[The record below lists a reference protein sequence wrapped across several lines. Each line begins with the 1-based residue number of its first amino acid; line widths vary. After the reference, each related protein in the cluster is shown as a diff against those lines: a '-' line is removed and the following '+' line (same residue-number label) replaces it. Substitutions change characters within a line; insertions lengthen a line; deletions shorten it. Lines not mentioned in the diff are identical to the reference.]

1 MSARVMTVISGL
13 TSSMPCSLREA
24 VTTTSLKVPCGA
36 CAKPD
41 KQTAESQPN
50 AAQRRRVRN
59 TFFMINIQQEPSPP
73 SPTVLGRSAVRQAHV
88 HLVGRYPGLR
98 KQPLSAFPVACSRR
112 PVAMWDRAKPREQFV
127 RLTVAGAAQ
136 ADLGR
141 TLGTLCQSRFG
152 LLLPVELRH
161 VNHTASTNKNHFR
174 G

>member
-1 MSARVMTVISGL
+1 MAAGALIL
-13 TSSMPCSLREA
+13 SSSNRLA
-24 VTTTSLKVPCGA
+24 VTTTSFKVPCGT

-41 KQTAESQPN
+41 KQTAESQPS

-59 TFFMINIQQEPSPP
+59 TFLMMNTQQKPSPP

-141 TLGTLCQSRFG
+141 TLGNLYQSRFG
-152 LLLPVELRH
+152 LLLPVELRR
-161 VNHTASTNKNHFR
+161 VNHTASTNKIIL
-174 G
+174 GVKSPVALK

>member
-1 MSARVMTVISGL
+1 MAAGAL
-13 TSSMPCSLREA
+13 NLSSSNRLA
-24 VTTTSLKVPCGA
+24 VTTTSFKVPCA
-36 CAKPD
+36 TCAKPD

-50 AAQRRRVRN
+50 ATQRRPVPN
-59 TFFMINIQQEPSPP
+59 TFFMMNTQHKPSPP

-112 PVAMWDRAKPREQFV
+112 PVAVWDRAKPREQFV

-136 ADLGR
+136 ADLGWAKAHA
-141 TLGTLCQSRFG
+141 CQGRFG

-161 VNHTASTNKNHFR
+161 VNHAASTNGR
-174 G
+174 ILGALRQSP

>member
-1 MSARVMTVISGL
+1 MAAGALIL
-13 TSSMPCSLREA
+13 SSSNRLA
-24 VTTTSLKVPCGA
+24 VTTTSFKVPCGT

-41 KQTAESQPN
+41 KQTAESKPN

-59 TFFMINIQQEPSPP
+59 TFFMVKIQQEPSPP

-141 TLGTLCQSRFG
+141 THGTLCQSRFG

-161 VNHTASTNKNHFR
+161 VNHTASTNR
-174 G
+174 RILGAQRQST

>member
-1 MSARVMTVISGL
+1 MTVISGL
-13 TSSMPCSLREA
+13 TSSMPCSVRAA
-24 VTTTSLKVPCGA
+24 VTTTSFKVPCGT

-41 KQTAESQPN
+41 KQTAESQPS

-59 TFFMINIQQEPSPP
+59 TFFMMNTQQKPSPP

-141 TLGTLCQSRFG
+141 THGTLCQSRFG